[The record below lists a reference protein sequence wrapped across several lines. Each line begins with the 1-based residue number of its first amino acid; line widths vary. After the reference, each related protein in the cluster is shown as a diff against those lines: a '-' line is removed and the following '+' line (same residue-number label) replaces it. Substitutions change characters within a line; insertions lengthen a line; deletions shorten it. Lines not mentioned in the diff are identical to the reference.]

1 MSYSFKGIGELT
13 VTFAVDDDAELTVG
27 EPVML
32 SDNGTVTAC
41 DEGDDFI
48 GIVTSVRG
56 GTAAV
61 QIAGAAEVACS
72 GTAPD
77 VGYALLIA
85 DGEGG
90 VADGEGAGE
99 SSADI
104 GREYLVLA
112 VDDDILTIML

>member
-1 MSYSFKGIGELT
+1 MSYSFKGIGELI
-13 VTFAVDDDAELTVG
+13 VTFAVDDDAELTAG
-27 EPVML
+27 IPVKL
-32 SDNGTVTAC
+32 SDNGTVIEC

-56 GTAAV
+56 GCAAV
-61 QIAGAAEVACS
+61 QIEGTAEVECS

-77 VGYALLIA
+77 VGYVCLAA

-90 VADGEGAGE
+90 VADGTGAGDDD
-99 SSADI
+99 ADI

-112 VDDDILTIML
+112 VDDDVLTIML